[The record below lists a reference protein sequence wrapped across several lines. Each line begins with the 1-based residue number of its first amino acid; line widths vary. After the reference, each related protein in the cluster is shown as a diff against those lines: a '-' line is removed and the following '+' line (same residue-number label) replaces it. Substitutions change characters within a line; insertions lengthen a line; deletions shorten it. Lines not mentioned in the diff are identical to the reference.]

1 MDSTAPAGLGWDT
14 GWASAFAPHAARKTD
29 WLAREA
35 ERRKWRAISASVSDH
50 MRRKYGEA

>member
-14 GWASAFAPHAARKTD
+14 GWASSFAPHAARKTD